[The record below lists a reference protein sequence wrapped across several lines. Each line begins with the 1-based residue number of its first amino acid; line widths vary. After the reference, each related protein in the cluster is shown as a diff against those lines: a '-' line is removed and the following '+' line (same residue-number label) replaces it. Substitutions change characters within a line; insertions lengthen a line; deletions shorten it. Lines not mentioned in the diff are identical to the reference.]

1 MEQAFIF
8 IGNNSVTIYQFSFHI
23 QCSFPIHSFNHFYC
37 SISHS
42 PIHTIGSGKDEYYSS
57 STQKQSIETI
67 ATSRNTSCKQLNKYY
82 TEHFGKT
89 LPIIEMGSSATSRF
103 PNAINEDEEMTKNCN
118 TCLSTKII
126 GSEINLFPDYYIN
139 EIQLNIFP
147 PSASYTARTATTIQG
162 KNRTNN
168 QCEGGGGGGSVS
180 PLRTVNCLSI
190 DVHENKLH
198 TLLNDVC
205 GETKDDAVGNFSH
218 ISFKKRDSI
227 LHISIGHSSKIMKR
241 SKHKRRWFFA
251 KFYKTSRKSKKEK
264 NQMFLNSKFG
274 SRDGNINENNSTY
287 HLNHTESLNIVND
300 NLVITINKKSHENNH
315 ANHIDN
321 NQLRIFE
328 RDLDYGAN
336 ELDFYMNEIKK
347 RENRGGYEV

>member
-1 MEQAFIF
+1 M
-8 IGNNSVTIYQFSFHI
+8 
-23 QCSFPIHSFNHFYC
+23 
-37 SISHS
+37 
-42 PIHTIGSGKDEYYSS
+42 
-57 STQKQSIETI
+57 
-67 ATSRNTSCKQLNKYY
+67 
-82 TEHFGKT
+82 
-89 LPIIEMGSSATSRF
+89 PIIEMGSSATSRF
-103 PNAINEDEEMTKNCN
+103 PNAINENEEMAKNCN
-118 TCLSTKII
+118 TCLSTKIA

-147 PSASYTARTATTIQG
+147 PSAMYTARAAASTVQG

-168 QCEGGGGGGSVS
+168 LCDGNSGGGSVS

-198 TLLNDVC
+198 TLFNDVC
-205 GETKDDAVGNFSH
+205 GETKDNEDAVGNFSH

-227 LHISIGHSSKIMKR
+227 LHISIGNSSKIMKR

-251 KFYKTSRKSKKEK
+251 KFYKMSRKSKKDK
-264 NQMFLNSKFG
+264 NQMFLSSQFG
-274 SRDGNINENNSTY
+274 SRDGNVNENDDSTY

-315 ANHIDN
+315 ENHIDN

-328 RDLDYGAN
+328 GDLDYGAN

>member
-1 MEQAFIF
+1 
-8 IGNNSVTIYQFSFHI
+8 
-23 QCSFPIHSFNHFYC
+23 
-37 SISHS
+37 
-42 PIHTIGSGKDEYYSS
+42 
-57 STQKQSIETI
+57 
-67 ATSRNTSCKQLNKYY
+67 
-82 TEHFGKT
+82 
-89 LPIIEMGSSATSRF
+89 MGSSATSRF
-103 PNAINEDEEMTKNCN
+103 PNVINESEEMTKNCN
-118 TCLSTKII
+118 TCLSTKIT

-147 PSASYTARTATTIQG
+147 PSALYTARVAASSNIQG

-168 QCEGGGGGGSVS
+168 QCEGGGVVS

-205 GETKDDAVGNFSH
+205 GETKDNDDAVGNFSH

-227 LHISIGHSSKIMKR
+227 LHISIGNSSKIMKR
-241 SKHKRRWFFA
+241 SIHKKRWFFA
-251 KFYKTSRKSKKEK
+251 KFYKMSRKSKKEK
-264 NQMFLNSKFG
+264 NHMFLCSQFG
-274 SRDGNINENNSTY
+274 SRDGNINDNDSTY

-300 NLVITINKKSHENNH
+300 NLVITINKKTHENNH
-315 ANHIDN
+315 ENPIDN